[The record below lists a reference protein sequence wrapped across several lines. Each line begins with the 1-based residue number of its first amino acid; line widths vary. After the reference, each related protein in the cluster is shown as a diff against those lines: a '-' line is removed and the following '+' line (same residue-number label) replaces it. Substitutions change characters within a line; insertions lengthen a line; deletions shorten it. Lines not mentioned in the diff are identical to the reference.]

1 MSPQATF
8 CIKCGSPLDPAAHFC
23 TKCGT
28 PRADVGQADEAAD
41 FGAPVTAGSGGGPT
55 FAANPA
61 AIARQVASAAG
72 MATSMAGAVSLPWQT
87 IVAGETP
94 DIQKLVVAGAPIA
107 QGAVRASL
115 RRPAIALLVTTL
127 LDVAV
132 ALVSGQPAALKLVG
146 LRAAMGVGTAV
157 LGMVVGSKAGRLR
170 QLTGFASALTG
181 LVQTGSILFMMFS
194 RASSPTGWL
203 GLVPSLVTQ
212 LSALAMMVKT
222 AVVSLK
228 RPDRP
233 RPDRVPR
240 AEST

>member
-1 MSPQATF
+1 MSQKAIF
-8 CIKCGSPLDPAAHFC
+8 CIGCGAPLDPAARFC

-28 PRADVGQADEAAD
+28 PRADVGTGHDSAGSAAVEAA
-41 FGAPVTAGSGGGPT
+41 GTAGGGGPA

-61 AIARQVASAAG
+61 VMARQAASAAG
-72 MATSMAGAVSLPWQT
+72 MASSMAGAVSLPWQT

-94 DIQKLVVAGAPIA
+94 DIRKLVVAGAPIA

-157 LGMVVGSKAGRLR
+157 LGMVVGSRAGRLR

-194 RASSPTGWL
+194 RASGPTGWL

-233 RPDRVPR
+233 RP
-240 AEST
+240 A